1 MPHPLSRLAKASPW
15 IAAPSIAQARI
26 GGSPSPS
33 KSIRRSYAVV
43 KAGRRVALAFGL
55 LFPYTINMKKSISV
69 HKKGPG
75 RPATGQDPLVSARLP
90 EPTLAAVEKW
100 AKRSA
105 CSRSEAIRRLVEAGL
120 KAKPTVPLYTKK
132 AATKAAKIAERI
144 STRLS
149 SRRRLSKSGTAAR
162 KGCSKVP
169 RSSATSELI
178 FQSQGRDEHY
188 GGPFLQL
195 PASGIPKT
203 PESKAQAR

>member
-1 MPHPLSRLAKASPW
+1 MAKASPW
-15 IAAPSIAQARI
+15 ISARSIAQARI

-132 AATKAAKIAERI
+132 AATKAAKIAERHI
-144 STRLS
+144 DPLIE
-149 SRRRLSKSGTAAR
+149 
-162 KGCSKVP
+162 P
-169 RSSATSELI
+169 SATVEERHSRKKRLI
-178 FQSQGRDEHY
+178 KGPAEFRDIRAD
-188 GGPFLQL
+188 L
-195 PASGIPKT
+195 PKPGK
-203 PESKAQAR
+203 R